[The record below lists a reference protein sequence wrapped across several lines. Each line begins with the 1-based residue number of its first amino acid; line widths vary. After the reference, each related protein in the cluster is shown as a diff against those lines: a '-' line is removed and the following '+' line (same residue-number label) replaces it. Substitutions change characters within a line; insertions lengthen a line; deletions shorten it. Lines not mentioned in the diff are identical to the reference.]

1 MDLREILC
9 ELTNRCIVEINDGN
23 DIKQPI
29 KDKILKPL
37 INYILEQI
45 YPYLIFSVCI
55 FALTLLIA
63 IIILVLIL
71 KSGSSSGLNSITTSG
86 YADVIGMSGI
96 GVCSNLKLT

>member
-9 ELTNRCIVEINDGN
+9 DLVNRCVIEINDGD

-45 YPYLIFSVCI
+45 YPYLIVSVII
-55 FALTLLIA
+55 FALTLLVA
-63 IIILVLIL
+63 IIILVLII
-71 KSGSSSGLNSITTSG
+71 KSSSGVGNIASG
-86 YADVIGMSGI
+86 SCNI
-96 GVCSNLKLT
+96 KLS

>member
-9 ELTNRCIVEINDGN
+9 DLVNRCIIEINDGD

-29 KDKILKPL
+29 KEKILKPL

-55 FALTLLIA
+55 FALTLFNRLT
-63 IIILVLIL
+63 
-71 KSGSSSGLNSITTSG
+71 GSFGFSCFSFT
-86 YADVIGMSGI
+86 AH
-96 GVCSNLKLT
+96 

>member
-9 ELTNRCIVEINDGN
+9 DLTNRCIIEINDGD

-55 FALTLLIA
+55 FALTLLVA

-71 KSGSSSGLNSITTSG
+71 KSGGSLGINTSPG
-86 YADVIGMSGI
+86 SNICGI
-96 GVCSNLKLT
+96 GGCSNLKLS

>member
-9 ELTNRCIVEINDGN
+9 DLTSRCITEINDGN

-63 IIILVLIL
+63 IIILVLII
-71 KSGSSSGLNSITTSG
+71 KSGSGSVGGNI
-86 YADVIGMSGI
+86 IGGGI
-96 GVCSNLKLT
+96 PNLKLS

>member
-9 ELTNRCIVEINDGN
+9 DLVNRCVVEINDCN

-45 YPYLIFSVCI
+45 YPYLIVSVII
-55 FALTLLIA
+55 FALTLLVA
-63 IIILVLIL
+63 IIILVLII
-71 KSGSSSGLNSITTSG
+71 KSSSGVGCIGSGSGSI
-86 YADVIGMSGI
+86 
-96 GVCSNLKLT
+96 KLS

>member
-9 ELTNRCIVEINDGN
+9 DLVNRCVVEINDCN

-45 YPYLIFSVCI
+45 YPYLIVSVII
-55 FALTLLIA
+55 FALTLLVA
-63 IIILVLIL
+63 IIILVLII
-71 KSGSSSGLNSITTSG
+71 KSSSGVGCIGSGSGGIKLN
-86 YADVIGMSGI
+86 
-96 GVCSNLKLT
+96 

>member
-9 ELTNRCIVEINDGN
+9 DLVNRCVIEINDGD

-45 YPYLIFSVCI
+45 YPYLIVSVII
-55 FALTLLIA
+55 FALTLLVA
-63 IIILVLIL
+63 IIILVLII
-71 KSGSSSGLNSITTSG
+71 KSSGSIGNVSSV
-86 YADVIGMSGI
+86 A
-96 GVCSNLKLT
+96 SNIKLS

>member
-1 MDLREILC
+1 MDLHEILC
-9 ELTNRCIVEINDGN
+9 DLTQRCIIEINDGD

-29 KDKILKPL
+29 KEKILKPL

-45 YPYLIFSVCI
+45 YPYLIVSVCI

-71 KSGSSSGLNSITTSG
+71 KSSYSGNSNCNG
-86 YADVIGMSGI
+86 
-96 GVCSNLKLT
+96 